1 MRYLGAGAK
10 GMTPRAV
17 HIYASRITFTS
28 ICVVTQSRSKRLRLL
43 SCHLGLS
50 ANYCAS
56 VSDLSNFTSAI
67 IAHSPNTA
75 RLHYLHSLSSSVLH
89 MCIDI
94 GLFIRDSLSLQNGR
108 QNRQIPHRD
117 PAGKLESLSFRSTAF
132 SSPYELLLLFLH
144 HNILHTLVAA

>member
-1 MRYLGAGAK
+1 MQCIHGQSRSQGIGYTKIVIMRYLGAGAK
-10 GMTPRAV
+10 RMTPWAV

-94 GLFIRDSLSLQNGR
+94 GLFIRDSLSLTSKWPTKPPNTA
-108 QNRQIPHRD
+108 P
-117 PAGKLESLSFRSTAF
+117 RS
-132 SSPYELLLLFLH
+132 SR
-144 HNILHTLVAA
+144 